1 MFCKN
6 IQMVEYNEANV
17 KLSDSQLKKLRTAVK
32 NQTQITLIMN
42 IKLFNGNQLP
52 RELLFITRQ
61 ET

>member
-1 MFCKN
+1 
-6 IQMVEYNEANV
+6 MVEYNEANV

-42 IKLFNGNQLP
+42 IKIFNGNQLP

>member
-6 IQMVEYNEANV
+6 MQMVEYNEANV
-17 KLSDSQLKKLRTAVK
+17 KLSDSQLKKLKTAVK

-42 IKLFNGNQLP
+42 IKIFNGNQLP
-52 RELLFITRQ
+52 HELLFTTRQ

>member
-17 KLSDSQLKKLRTAVK
+17 KLSDSQLKKLKTAVK

-42 IKLFNGNQLP
+42 IKIFNGNQLP
-52 RELLFITRQ
+52 HEFLFTTRQ

>member
-17 KLSDSQLKKLRTAVK
+17 KLSDSQLKKLKTAVK

-42 IKLFNGNQLP
+42 IKIFNGNQLP
-52 RELLFITRQ
+52 HELLFTTRQ

>member
-42 IKLFNGNQLP
+42 IKIFNGNQLP